1 MKDSDVR
8 NPRLRRRTLFT
19 LAAMA
24 MAPLLAAPAMADE
37 WKPTKPIRF
46 IVGFAPGGSADI
58 LARLLQ
64 GPMSQRLGVPI
75 VVENITGAGA
85 NIAMAALSRSAPDG
99 YTIGMGSVGT
109 HAINPAIFGDR
120 LQFRVPDDF
129 TPITELVAQANVL
142 IVNNDVP
149 VKNVQEFIAWIK
161 ANPGQNFG
169 SAGIGTSNHLSGEM
183 IGLRFGA
190 KLVHVAYK
198 GAAPVITDLL
208 GGHIPMTLDNITT
221 AATLANQGKVRAI
234 AVTTPKRSPKLP
246 NVPTFAESGAPG
258 FDATSWQG
266 LFGPKGL
273 TPEMVAKLYDA
284 VLFAFRDPNVK
295 AKLAEF
301 GSESVGQRPEEFA
314 AYILVEKKKWA
325 DIVRDANVKV
335 E

>member
-1 MKDSDVR
+1 MKNSDVR
-8 NPRLRRRTLFT
+8 SSLLRRRTLSI
-19 LAAMA
+19 LAVMVL
-24 MAPLLAAPAMADE
+24 APLLAAPATADE

-142 IVNNDVP
+142 IVNNNVP

-198 GAAPVITDLL
+198 GAAPVIADLL

-246 NVPTFAESGAPG
+246 NVPTFAESGAPD

-284 VLFAFRDPNVK
+284 VLFAFRESNVK

-301 GSESVGQRPEEFA
+301 GSEAVGQRPEEFA
-314 AYILVEKKKWA
+314 SYILVEKKKWA